1 MTVSLCQRCQ
11 EEITVPPRLAPA
23 SEVQCPLCQEMFK
36 LAEVLSAAPPT
47 LIVVNAVPSA
57 EAESGSEESEQ
68 AGFGS
73 GSAPGGFSLAD
84 GPTGGEGLGELS
96 LASGEGS
103 SFTPSSSST
112 TASAG
117 AGSRSQSRKRKGKNP
132 VVEILKVVL
141 GGVFGLGGG
150 YFILLWLFGVNAV
163 PELTNT
169 ISRYASF
176 AVPAKFHDPSLK
188 SKESSSQDG
197 GSGDEAT
204 DALASSGTE
213 DNPFRAP
220 VETQAAVF
228 GNDSEGLEGEDTTG
242 PDLEGFDF
250 SNPNTVLDSEAG
262 DSSTDGGTEE
272 ATDGTDVTNSKYF
285 VAAPPRVTLETLTA
299 AVEQAEA
306 TLEQWGEAGASNS
319 QQQAAQAMAALGQLL
334 PYADREHEQVKG
346 LLPRVAALMKQFTDA
361 DKRNFW
367 FEETDSRLGDQA
379 TKPTSSIGFLSLGKV
394 GETSP
399 EGDVFVTPV
408 QLAGPAKNKVLIV
421 SQTAET
427 APPNE
432 KIICL
437 LGEVIAE
444 PAKRITGYGQQEQ
457 LTAVLAHF
465 VDLRK

>member
-1 MTVSLCQRCQ
+1 
-11 EEITVPPRLAPA
+11 
-23 SEVQCPLCQEMFK
+23 
-36 LAEVLSAAPPT
+36 
-47 LIVVNAVPSA
+47 
-57 EAESGSEESEQ
+57 
-68 AGFGS
+68 
-73 GSAPGGFSLAD
+73 PGGFSLAD

-250 SNPNTVLDSEAG
+250 SN
-262 DSSTDGGTEE
+262 
-272 ATDGTDVTNSKYF
+272 
-285 VAAPPRVTLETLTA
+285 
-299 AVEQAEA
+299 
-306 TLEQWGEAGASNS
+306 
-319 QQQAAQAMAALGQLL
+319 
-334 PYADREHEQVKG
+334 
-346 LLPRVAALMKQFTDA
+346 
-361 DKRNFW
+361 
-367 FEETDSRLGDQA
+367 
-379 TKPTSSIGFLSLGKV
+379 
-394 GETSP
+394 
-399 EGDVFVTPV
+399 
-408 QLAGPAKNKVLIV
+408 
-421 SQTAET
+421 
-427 APPNE
+427 
-432 KIICL
+432 
-437 LGEVIAE
+437 
-444 PAKRITGYGQQEQ
+444 
-457 LTAVLAHF
+457 
-465 VDLRK
+465 